1 MKKHGYDKLE
11 GFSEGRAPVCRD
23 GVWWGYIDKFGRE
36 VIPCRFEACAPFR
49 NGMARVAVNVG
60 LWDNKGTQRVK
71 GRWGLI
77 DKQGNYIVPPIYNE
91 ISYCSEDC
99 VVCQDQDEDW
109 FFLGLDGE
117 MLFSQTF
124 EDARPFDTGV
134 AVVCRFGKYGAIDR
148 NGNTVIPFEY
158 DWINGLGR
166 PGSDKMVGAKKH
178 GKYGVIDREGNVII
192 DFRYDEVT
200 CSRTGLI
207 EVSFKGR
214 GRYSCKYGVIDTDGD
229 TILPCIYDQIDCMES
244 VIGVNIGQRIG
255 TKHFHPG
262 KWGWTDLEGNII
274 VEPRYANWWIS
285 FSEGLAAVEKR
296 HRHKT
301 GFADESGNIVIPF
314 RYEYSYGFEGGM
326 ALVGYKDRYGFI
338 DKNENFVIPPI
349 YDSLETFEDDYA
361 VAELGGASFYIDRT
375 GKRVLF

>member
-77 DKQGNYIVPPIYNE
+77 DKQGNYIVPPISNE

-109 FFLGLDGE
+109 FFLDLDGE

-134 AVVCRFGKYGAIDR
+134 AVVCRFGKYGA
-148 NGNTVIPFEY
+148 
-158 DWINGLGR
+158 R
-166 PGSDKMVGAKKH
+166 P
-178 GKYGVIDREGNVII
+178 
-192 DFRYDEVT
+192 
-200 CSRTGLI
+200 
-207 EVSFKGR
+207 
-214 GRYSCKYGVIDTDGD
+214 
-229 TILPCIYDQIDCMES
+229 
-244 VIGVNIGQRIG
+244 
-255 TKHFHPG
+255 
-262 KWGWTDLEGNII
+262 
-274 VEPRYANWWIS
+274 
-285 FSEGLAAVEKR
+285 
-296 HRHKT
+296 
-301 GFADESGNIVIPF
+301 
-314 RYEYSYGFEGGM
+314 
-326 ALVGYKDRYGFI
+326 
-338 DKNENFVIPPI
+338 
-349 YDSLETFEDDYA
+349 
-361 VAELGGASFYIDRT
+361 
-375 GKRVLF
+375 